1 MTTVAPASHTEDRT
15 VSVGPLESP
24 HARAMA
30 AVLASDGTVSSYPER
45 GRTLATARLK
55 DGENRVEAT
64 VVESAGKVGRWTM
77 DLSASEA
84 IQAGTIRV
92 LAGEI
97 ESIGVTSVTFK
108 LKGTSGER
116 IAFTFLKK

>member
-1 MTTVAPASHTEDRT
+1 
-15 VSVGPLESP
+15 
-24 HARAMA
+24 
-30 AVLASDGTVSSYPER
+30 
-45 GRTLATARLK
+45 
-55 DGENRVEAT
+55 
-64 VVESAGKVGRWTM
+64 M

-97 ESIGVTSVTFK
+97 ESIGATSVTFK
-108 LKGTSGER
+108 LKGTAGER